1 MKFGIRKFS
10 IKKRIASRFSAK
22 RFIRHSLGL
31 KMPKGFGWINN
42 PKKYSYNK
50 IYNKT
55 SMSLGGFIKSILRLF
70 K

>member
-10 IKKRIASRFSAK
+10 INKRIASRFSAK
-22 RFIRHSLGL
+22 RYIRHSFGF
-31 KMPKGFGWINN
+31 KMPRGWGWINN
-42 PKKYSYNK
+42 PKKYFYNK

-55 SMSLGGFIKSILRLF
+55 TMSLDSFIKLLLKLF